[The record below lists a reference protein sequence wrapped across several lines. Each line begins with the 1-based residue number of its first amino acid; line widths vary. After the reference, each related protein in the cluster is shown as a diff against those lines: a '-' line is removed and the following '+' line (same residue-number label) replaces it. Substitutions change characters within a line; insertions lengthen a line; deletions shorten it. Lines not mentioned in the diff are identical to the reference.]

1 MVPKIRFKSFSA
13 PLGKHK
19 IEDIL
24 ARFVSPVS
32 VSKIERYREI
42 GIRSHGRGL
51 FHKEEV
57 SGAELGNKRVF
68 WIKKDAVIFNI
79 VFAWEQA
86 VAITSSKDEGCIAS
100 HRFPMYLPKDN
111 KCNTDYIRR
120 YFLTKKGKYLLEL
133 ASPGGAGRNKTLG
146 QKNFDE
152 LVVTI
157 PDVKE
162 QTKIADFLSSVDEKI
177 TLLNK
182 QYDLLG
188 QYKKGMMQKIFSRKL
203 RFMDDD
209 GAAFPVWENHKLGD
223 VAIFLKGKG
232 VAKKDIVE
240 DGERECIRYGELYTD
255 YGEVISKIKS
265 RTNQSMTNSI
275 LSLSHDVLIPS
286 SGETAID
293 ISKASCV
300 LSDGVILGGDLNII
314 RSKVIDGMFLSYYI
328 NSQKKY
334 EIAQMAQ
341 GNSVVHLYAKQ
352 LAKIEILCPCKK
364 EQTKI
369 ANFLSAL
376 DNKIAV
382 KKAELDKLKTW
393 KQGLL
398 QQLFI

>member
-13 PLGKHK
+13 SLGEHK

-32 VSKIERYREI
+32 VSKIEKYREI

-57 SGAELGNKRVF
+57 SGAELGDKRVF

-120 YFLTKKGKYLLEL
+120 YFLTKKGKYLLEF

-157 PDVKE
+157 PDVTE

-177 TLLNK
+177 TLLKN
-182 QYDLLG
+182 QYDLLC
-188 QYKKGMMQKIFSRKL
+188 QYKKGMMQKIFSQKV
-203 RFMDDD
+203 RF
-209 GAAFPVWENHKLGD
+209 
-223 VAIFLKGKG
+223 
-232 VAKKDIVE
+232 KDE
-240 DGERECIRYGELYTD
+240 
-255 YGEVISKIKS
+255 
-265 RTNQSMTNSI
+265 
-275 LSLSHDVLIPS
+275 
-286 SGETAID
+286 SG
-293 ISKASCV
+293 
-300 LSDGVILGGDLNII
+300 
-314 RSKVIDGMFLSYYI
+314 
-328 NSQKKY
+328 
-334 EIAQMAQ
+334 
-341 GNSVVHLYAKQ
+341 
-352 LAKIEILCPCKK
+352 
-364 EQTKI
+364 
-369 ANFLSAL
+369 
-376 DNKIAV
+376 
-382 KKAELDKLKTW
+382 
-393 KQGLL
+393 
-398 QQLFI
+398 

>member
-1 MVPKIRFKSFSA
+1 
-13 PLGKHK
+13 

-32 VSKIERYREI
+32 VSKIEKYREI

-57 SGAELGNKRVF
+57 SGAELGDKRVF

-120 YFLTKKGKYLLEL
+120 YFLTKKGKYLLEF

-157 PDVKE
+157 PDVTE

-177 TLLNK
+177 TLLKN
-182 QYDLLG
+182 QYDLLC
-188 QYKKGMMQKIFSRKL
+188 QYKKGMMQKIFSQKV
-203 RFMDDD
+203 RFKDES
-209 GAAFPVWENHKLGD
+209 GEEFPEWQIMKLG
-223 VAIFLKGKG
+223 
-232 VAKKDIVE
+232 
-240 DGERECIRYGELYTD
+240 
-255 YGEVISKIKS
+255 
-265 RTNQSMTNSI
+265 
-275 LSLSHDVLIPS
+275 
-286 SGETAID
+286 
-293 ISKASCV
+293 
-300 LSDGVILGGDLNII
+300 
-314 RSKVIDGMFLSYYI
+314 
-328 NSQKKY
+328 
-334 EIAQMAQ
+334 EIAQIKRGASPRPITDPIWFDSLSNIGWVRISDVTKSNKYLLKTEQ
-341 GNSVVHLYAKQ
+341 YVSDKGVKKSRLVNSEKIIMSICATIGKPICTTFDVCIHDGFVVFESLSTNTDFLYYYLSFIEDNWQRYGQPGTQVNLNVDIVSNESINIPSLSEQIKISQ
-352 LAKIEILCPCKK
+352 FLANI
-364 EQTKI
+364 
-369 ANFLSAL
+369 
-376 DNKIAV
+376 DNKLTS

-398 QQLFI
+398 QQMFV

>member
-1 MVPKIRFKSFSA
+1 MFA
-13 PLGKHK
+13 PSLGEHK

-32 VSKIERYREI
+32 VSKIEKYREI

-57 SGAELGNKRVF
+57 SGAELGDKRVF

-120 YFLTKKGKYLLEL
+120 YFLTKKGKYLLEF

-157 PDVKE
+157 PDVTE

-177 TLLNK
+177 TLLKN
-182 QYDLLG
+182 QYDLLC
-188 QYKKGMMQKIFSRKL
+188 QYKKGMMQKIFSQKV
-203 RFMDDD
+203 RFKDES
-209 GAAFPVWENHKLGD
+209 GEEFPEWQIMKLG
-223 VAIFLKGKG
+223 
-232 VAKKDIVE
+232 
-240 DGERECIRYGELYTD
+240 
-255 YGEVISKIKS
+255 
-265 RTNQSMTNSI
+265 
-275 LSLSHDVLIPS
+275 
-286 SGETAID
+286 
-293 ISKASCV
+293 
-300 LSDGVILGGDLNII
+300 
-314 RSKVIDGMFLSYYI
+314 
-328 NSQKKY
+328 
-334 EIAQMAQ
+334 EIAQIKRGASPRPITDPIWFDSLSNIGWVRISDVTKSNKYLLKTEQ
-341 GNSVVHLYAKQ
+341 YVSDKGVKKSRLVNSEKIIMSICATIGKPICTTFDVCIHDGFVVFESLSTNTDFLYYYLSFIEDNWQRYGQPGTQVNLNVDIVSNESINIPSLSEQIKISQ
-352 LAKIEILCPCKK
+352 FLANI
-364 EQTKI
+364 
-369 ANFLSAL
+369 
-376 DNKIAV
+376 DNKLTS

-398 QQLFI
+398 QQMFV

>member
-13 PLGKHK
+13 SLGKHK

-32 VSKIERYREI
+32 VSKIGKYREI

-51 FHKEEV
+51 FYKEEV

-157 PDVKE
+157 PDVTE

-182 QYDLLG
+182 QYDLVC
-188 QYKKGMMQKIFSRKL
+188 QYKKGMMQKIFSQEVRFKDENGKVFPGWDRKFIGNIL
-203 RFMDDD
+203 KIGSGRDYKHLNDGNVPVFGTGGFMTMVDQ
-209 GAAFPVWENHKLGD
+209 
-223 VAIFLKGKG
+223 FLFEGETVCIGRKGTIDKPFYYNGKIWTVDTLFYTHEFKG
-232 VAKKDIVE
+232 VHPKFVYQLFLTINWKEYNEASGVP
-240 DGERECIRYGELYTD
+240 
-255 YGEVISKIKS
+255 
-265 RTNQSMTNSI
+265 
-275 LSLSHDVLIPS
+275 SLSKNTI
-286 SGETAID
+286 E
-293 ISKASCV
+293 
-300 LSDGVILGGDLNII
+300 
-314 RSKVIDGMFLSYYI
+314 
-328 NSQKKY
+328 
-334 EIAQMAQ
+334 
-341 GNSVVHLYAKQ
+341 
-352 LAKIEILCPCKK
+352 KIEVNIPCLS
-364 EQTKI
+364 EQNKI
-369 ANFLSAL
+369 SSYLSAL
-376 DNKIAV
+376 DDKIAI
-382 KKAELDKLKTW
+382 KKAELDKLKIW

-398 QQLFI
+398 QQMFV

>member
-13 PLGKHK
+13 SLGEHK

-32 VSKIERYREI
+32 VSKIEKYREI

-57 SGAELGNKRVF
+57 SGAELGDKRVF

-120 YFLTKKGKYLLEL
+120 YFLTKKGKYLLEF

-157 PDVKE
+157 PDVTE

-177 TLLNK
+177 TLLKN
-182 QYDLLG
+182 QYDLLC
-188 QYKKGMMQKIFSRKL
+188 QYKKGMMQKIFSQKV
-203 RFMDDD
+203 RFKDES
-209 GAAFPVWENHKLGD
+209 GEEFPEWQIMKLG
-223 VAIFLKGKG
+223 
-232 VAKKDIVE
+232 
-240 DGERECIRYGELYTD
+240 
-255 YGEVISKIKS
+255 
-265 RTNQSMTNSI
+265 
-275 LSLSHDVLIPS
+275 
-286 SGETAID
+286 
-293 ISKASCV
+293 
-300 LSDGVILGGDLNII
+300 
-314 RSKVIDGMFLSYYI
+314 
-328 NSQKKY
+328 
-334 EIAQMAQ
+334 EIAQIKRGASPRPITDPIWFDSLSNIGWVRISDVTKSNKYLLKTEQ
-341 GNSVVHLYAKQ
+341 YVSDKGVKKSRLVNSEKIIMSICATIGKPICTTFDVCIHDGFVVFESLSTNTDFLYYYLSFIEDNWQRYGQPGTQVNLNVDIVSNESINIPSLSEQIKISQ
-352 LAKIEILCPCKK
+352 FLAKI
-364 EQTKI
+364 
-369 ANFLSAL
+369 
-376 DNKIAV
+376 DNKLTS

-398 QQLFI
+398 QQMFV